1 MSKRRL
7 AGKLRNRTIGTLG
20 AGALLF
26 QLGGCEFGDITT
38 TTTLDGRE
46 LVISLIQGAIL
57 NPLDAYITDSVNA
70 AFGEEDP

>member
-7 AGKLRNRTIGTLG
+7 VAKLRHRTLGTLG
-20 AGALLF
+20 AGAMLF
-26 QLGGCEFGDITT
+26 QLGGCEFGEITT

-57 NPLDAYITDSVNA
+57 DPIGAFITDSVND
-70 AFGEEDP
+70 AFGEEDA

>member
-1 MSKRRL
+1 M
-7 AGKLRNRTIGTLG
+7 
-20 AGALLF
+20 LF

-57 NPLDAYITDSVNA
+57 NPIDAFIIDTVND
-70 AFGEEDP
+70 AFGPEDD

>member
-7 AGKLRNRTIGTLG
+7 VAKLRHRTMGTLG
-20 AGALLF
+20 AGAMLF

-57 NPLDAYITDSVNA
+57 NPIDAFIIETVND
-70 AFGEEDP
+70 AFGPEDD